1 MAVAIRH
8 VNNFLGK
15 HMAIIIRRNKKTA
28 RIMRQEYVRKD
39 SEGNAH
45 GFVRQV
51 PLATISLSA
60 TEVPGDI
67 AKLLSTK
74 ELGRLERAVVIPAR
88 ATAERLRK
96 EAEARDADPAWRAQE
111 ALRWLREI
119 ADRCHQTP
127 LCTGLRQ
134 ALVNAVADLGPAS
147 QTRLG
152 SDPIDTAVE
161 AVRAATSHIENGFY
175 GRNDGPVRKDAL
187 ASKKWTHLRGVLL
200 NDSGSLLAALQEM
213 GWVVRRGAGKIGR
226 AHV

>member
-1 MAVAIRH
+1 MRISDWSSDVCSSD
-8 VNNFLGK
+8 L
-15 HMAIIIRRNKKTA
+15 MAIIIRRNKKTA

-88 ATAERLRK
+88 ATA
-96 EAEARDADPAWRAQE
+96 A
-111 ALRWLREI
+111 
-119 ADRCHQTP
+119 
-127 LCTGLRQ
+127 
-134 ALVNAVADLGPAS
+134 
-147 QTRLG
+147 
-152 SDPIDTAVE
+152 
-161 AVRAATSHIENGFY
+161 
-175 GRNDGPVRKDAL
+175 
-187 ASKKWTHLRGVLL
+187 
-200 NDSGSLLAALQEM
+200 
-213 GWVVRRGAGKIGR
+213 IGR

>member
-96 EAEARDADPAWRAQE
+96 EAEARAADPAWREQE
-111 ALRWLREI
+111 ALWWLLRI
-119 ADRCHQTP
+119 AARCPQPP
-127 LCTGLRQ
+127 LFPRILKAMPTVSYAKCRLQRFPGLQPRCQ
-134 ALVNAVADLGPAS
+134 A
-147 QTRLG
+147 
-152 SDPIDTAVE
+152 I
-161 AVRAATSHIENGFY
+161 
-175 GRNDGPVRKDAL
+175 
-187 ASKKWTHLRGVLL
+187 
-200 NDSGSLLAALQEM
+200 
-213 GWVVRRGAGKIGR
+213 
-226 AHV
+226 

>member
-74 ELGRLERAVVIPAR
+74 ELGRSE
-88 ATAERLRK
+88 ELRVGK
-96 EAEARDADPAWRAQE
+96 EEGRTCRTR
-111 ALRWLREI
+111 RW
-119 ADRCHQTP
+119 P
-127 LCTGLRQ
+127 Y
-134 ALVNAVADLGPAS
+134 
-147 QTRLG
+147 TRKKKK
-152 SDPIDTAVE
+152 
-161 AVRAATSHIENGFY
+161 
-175 GRNDGPVRKDAL
+175 RN
-187 ASKKWTHLRGVLL
+187 KK
-200 NDSGSLLAALQEM
+200 
-213 GWVVRRGAGKIGR
+213 
-226 AHV
+226 